1 VLRYRVHQL
10 QIQGRNY
17 LLLPKLNSAQMQIL
31 ANRLTS
37 QGFNVQRTGPILAKS
52 KEGTVHVDPA
62 GLCWSILDLDDLVL
76 PVIPRILA
84 CKKEQV
90 PLKVLDDSY
99 YKLVISEGKTM
110 VRMATRVESSS
121 NWDTMRASGDC
132 GLTPDERLVSSY
144 FMQTIGNCA
153 IMTDF
158 PSSRSDP
165 IIYGRRRYYE
175 ASMDG
180 KEASSMLRV
189 AGEKQP
195 RNAYLPRDATL
206 RFDGRVLISRR
217 KIAEVLNGL
226 GEWCYLAT
234 T

>member
-1 VLRYRVHQL
+1 
-10 QIQGRNY
+10 
-17 LLLPKLNSAQMQIL
+17 MQIL

-37 QGFNVQRTGPILAKS
+37 QGFNVQRNGPILARS
-52 KEGTVHVDPA
+52 KGGTIHVDPA
-62 GLCWSILDLDDLVL
+62 GLCWSILELDDLIL
-76 PVIPRILA
+76 PVIPIILA
-84 CKKEQV
+84 CRKEQT
-90 PLKVLDDSY
+90 PLRLLEDSY
-99 YKLVISEGKTM
+99 FKLVISEGKTM

-132 GLTPDERLVSSY
+132 GLTPDERSVSSY

-158 PSSRSDP
+158 PVSRSDP

-189 AGEKQP
+189 VGERQP
-195 RNAYLPRDATL
+195 RNAYLPRDAIL
-206 RFDGRVLISRR
+206 RFDDRVIISPR

-226 GEWCYLAT
+226 DEWCYLAT
-234 T
+234 A